1 MKRVGFV
8 SILILVLLV
17 FTFSDSSAQ
26 IGFKGVGAHL
36 GYVDAEGID
45 GTIMFGGHVNLGEII
60 PGLSLVPSVDYW
72 SKSFDTGVAGVSSD
86 FSQISVNANVAY
98 AFPVGESIN
107 VMAVGGIGW
116 VRVKVEASVSGFGSV
131 SVTDSGIGL
140 NLGGIVSVPVSDNLS
155 VGGGIIYA
163 TEGEQIK
170 IIGGFTFWLGQ

>member
-1 MKRVGFV
+1 
-8 SILILVLLV
+8 
-17 FTFSDSSAQ
+17 
-26 IGFKGVGAHL
+26 
-36 GYVDAEGID
+36 
-45 GTIMFGGHVNLGEII
+45 
-60 PGLSLVPSVDYW
+60 DYW
-72 SKSFDTGVAGVSSD
+72 SKSFDTGVPGVSSD

-116 VRVKVEASVSGFGSV
+116 VRVKAEASVSGFGSA
-131 SVTDSGIGL
+131 SVTNSGIGL